1 MIRELQKLAGDLQA
15 ASRQN
20 KIEDF
25 FNGSD
30 ELSSLD
36 SHNEALNN
44 IITDLTVGDGN
55 PIFHSGNDYR

>member
-1 MIRELQKLAGDLQA
+1 MIRELKKLAGDLEA

-25 FNGSD
+25 FNGGD

-36 SHNEALNN
+36 SHNEALND